1 MYTYIADSIES
12 ANLHGRDEFLWKK
25 KHFDG
30 EMTLLYFA
38 GYGIG
43 RFFIEGLRTDQLQ
56 IGNTG
61 IAVSQMLGIT
71 LFFTAVVVES
81 VVFVKKYKKERF
93 LKIENILI
101 CENIVSRK

>member
-1 MYTYIADSIES
+1 MTFTYFI
-12 ANLHGRDEFLWKK
+12 W
-25 KHFDG
+25 
-30 EMTLLYFA
+30 
-38 GYGIG
+38 YGIG

-81 VVFVKKYKKERF
+81 VVLVKKYKKRVKKC
-93 LKIENILI
+93 LT
-101 CENIVSRK
+101 S